1 MSGCTKKYTDPSS
14 LRKHVKNHTYDEQIQ
29 LKNKSVEKSQEEVHF
44 MTNRRLTIKS
54 NRNNNNNTNSNTS
67 TQKIANNFHPNI
79 DHNYS
84 NNLSNLRQEI
94 KNKLSEKLSK
104 DKRTTKS
111 G

>member
-1 MSGCTKKYTDPSS
+1 MVGCTKKYTDPSS
-14 LRKHVKNHTYDEQIQ
+14 LRKHVKNHTYEEQLQ

-44 MTNRRLTIKS
+44 ISKRLTTKS
-54 NRNNNNNTNSNTS
+54 NRNVS
-67 TQKIANNFHPNI
+67 TKIENNFHPNI

-104 DKRTTKS
+104 EKRTTKS